1 MERERKF
8 LVDRLP
14 DDLGPAV
21 AIRQGYLALDGNVQV
36 RVRRADSECTLTVK
50 GGRGRDRT
58 EVETTITVEQFDDL
72 WPLTEGRRIEKARH
86 RVPLVDGRT
95 AEVDLYAGGPC
106 GPAGGRGRV
115 PR

>member
-36 RVRRADSECTLTVK
+36 RVRRADTVHL
-50 GGRGRDRT
+50 RSPSSAPVRCELR
-58 EVETTITVEQFDDL
+58 
-72 WPLTEGRRIEKARH
+72 
-86 RVPLVDGRT
+86 
-95 AEVDLYAGGPC
+95 
-106 GPAGGRGRV
+106 
-115 PR
+115 